1 MEHNLLNDFSLVAR
15 ENVVQTY
22 LALAQSLPETK
33 IDKRPDYTRVKGKWP
48 LSFCHFAA
56 DFNTRRRAEDL
67 AKELRA
73 ESNNTDGLWVFLLPG
88 DEPDGLHTHL
98 LDEGFSLRQ
107 CLCQFGRQAKGS
119 WVEDLQ
125 EAQDADT
132 RLRIG
137 KFMAEQFFPFSS
149 GESRMLVAR
158 STALSIANL
167 FYIGSPERPEAAM
180 MLSKSKNAVGLY
192 NLCVDGKSRGHGIG
206 TDLVE
211 SAQALASQYG
221 VPLTLQC
228 HASLRK
234 WYENQNF
241 RQTGTLHAFFRGLSS
256 KTDIL

>member
-22 LALAQSLPETK
+22 LALAQSLPDSH
-33 IDKRPDYTRVKGKWP
+33 IDRRPDYTRVKGKWP

-56 DFNTRRRAEDL
+56 EFNTRRSAADI

-73 ESNNTDGLWVFLLPG
+73 ESNSHDGLWVFLLPG
-88 DEPDGLHTHL
+88 DEPDGLHVHL
-98 LDEGFSLRQ
+98 LDEGFTLRQ
-107 CLCQFGRQAKGS
+107 CLCQFGRQSKGN
-119 WVEDLQ
+119 WLEDLN
-125 EAQDADT
+125 EAEDADT

-158 STALSIANL
+158 STALSMANL
-167 FYIGSPERPEAAM
+167 FYLGTPEKPEAAM

-192 NLCVDGKSRGHGIG
+192 NLCVDGKLRSQGIG
-206 TDLVE
+206 TYLVD
-211 SAQALASQYG
+211 SAQSLASQYG

-234 WYENQNF
+234 WYENQKF
-241 RQTGTLHAFFRGLSS
+241 RQTGTLHAFFRGINSR
-256 KTDIL
+256 TDIL